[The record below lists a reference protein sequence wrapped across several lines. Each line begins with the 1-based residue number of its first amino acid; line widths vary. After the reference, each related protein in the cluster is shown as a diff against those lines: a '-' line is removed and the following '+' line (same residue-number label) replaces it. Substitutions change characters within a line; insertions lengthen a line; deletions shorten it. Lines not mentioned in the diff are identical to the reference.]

1 MNKHR
6 LLDYMNYRGLDNGG
20 LIPEP
25 DMLGEIANEA
35 WWTECSEHFNQIIW
49 MDYFDRTVLL
59 NEKFP
64 FDPANPEDT
73 DNMDTTTGDILF
85 TFAFHLKANARKY
98 KMMYEA
104 YNAEFNP
111 LYNVDAFEFEDRTLA
126 QTGTD
131 TNKKTGNDD
140 TVRSGNQEMEK
151 LGTEAVTKTGNL
163 TDVESGSRTTTTAT
177 TTDDSSTWYDTEKV
191 TDTPSLATNTTT
203 YNSVA
208 DTTSFTGRKDKTSYN
223 NVSDKT
229 TYNSQDELT
238 KNLLDTEHIT
248 RRRYGNIGVTKST
261 ELLSDTFDF
270 SEKYL
275 NLFKTIIHN
284 CVNTCT
290 YMVE

>member
-1 MNKHR
+1 MNRHR
-6 LLDYMNYRGLDNGG
+6 LIDYMNYRGIENGG
-20 LIPEP
+20 LIPE
-25 DMLGEIANEA
+25 DSMLGEIANEA
-35 WWTECSEHFNQIIW
+35 WWTECSEHFNHIIW

-64 FDPANPEDT
+64 FNPADPEDT
-73 DNMDTTTGDILF
+73 DNMDKTVGDILY
-85 TFAFHLKANARKY
+85 TFAFHLRTNARKY
-98 KMMYEA
+98 RLMYEA
-104 YNAEFNP
+104 FNAEFNP

-140 TVRSGNQEMEK
+140 TVRSGNQELEK
-151 LGTEAVTKTGNL
+151 LGTEAVTKTGNY

-191 TDTPSLATNTTT
+191 TDTPTQATNTTT

-208 DTTSFTGRKDKTSYN
+208 DTTSFTGRKDKTSFN

-229 TYNSQDELT
+229 TYNSQDEQT